1 MQASRLLVESLR
13 QERVVDVVADVIHV
27 DGRRTFPSFFSAFC
41 SLNGVTEQEVTSI
54 NSDVVAVLQDVF
66 FNILHEDAA
75 DEREYRR
82 RKLEQQQY
90 VATMLPLLQF
100 ALDRAEGAL
109 SPTPSPESAAEVVA
123 AAPVAVEAAEAPLPP
138 PAGTAAAVAPSPAA
152 TTDLASP
159 SPTQSTRDTNRRDS
173 AARPAGRSPAV
184 TPPAAAAARRA
195 SSSSGSAP
203 RTPASDAKR
212 RQSLSASSTPDSPA
226 AAPGS
231 PAPAASPPAAPLSTS
246 QQRALKRLAG
256 PTVAPKLSPAEQ
268 LKRQQMAK
276 EHYNRL
282 SRSRS
287 SDENMSLPGLNV
299 ARGSQT

>member
-1 MQASRLLVESLR
+1 M
-13 QERVVDVVADVIHV
+13 DVVADVIHV
-27 DGRRTFPSFFSAFC
+27 ERRRTFPSFFSAFC
-41 SLNGVTEQEVTSI
+41 SLNGVAEEDTTSI

-66 FNILHEDAA
+66 FNIVYEDAA

-82 RKLEQQQY
+82 RKDEQQLY
-90 VATMLPLLQF
+90 IATMLPLLQF

-109 SPTPSPESAAEVVA
+109 SAAPGPESTAEVVV
-123 AAPVAVEAAEAPLPP
+123 AAPADAAEAPLPP
-138 PAGTAAAVAPSPAA
+138 PPPTPMTTAVASAPTVASPTPSPSSAQSTPNTSRSVPSARPTARSAAA
-152 TTDLASP
+152 
-159 SPTQSTRDTNRRDS
+159 
-173 AARPAGRSPAV
+173 
-184 TPPAAAAARRA
+184 TPPAAGRWV
-195 SSSSGSAP
+195 SCSSGSTP
-203 RTPASDAKR
+203 RTPVSDAKK
-212 RQSLSASSTPDSPA
+212 RQSLSAASTPDSSA
-226 AAPGS
+226 AASGS
-231 PAPAASPPAAPLSTS
+231 PASAASPPSAPLSSS

-299 ARGSQT
+299 ARGPKT